1 MPEPRLQHCP
11 FQHPY
16 VVLVDYGALK
26 AAALKTLGY
35 PHDSGR

>member
-1 MPEPRLQHCP
+1 MPEPRLQHRP

-26 AAALKTLGY
+26 AAAE
-35 PHDSGR
+35 RER